1 MTETKAE
8 WELAWE
14 RSAQK
19 RLYEGG
25 DRGET
30 EATRYGF
37 RAGYLDATKSLRLA
51 KTASTERPVATP
63 AAQSKAEVTRDHRMW
78 GIAAWEEWSFGALT
92 PDHMAWLDGRDHEG
106 DYSWEEQFAQA
117 LADAEA
123 RGRSSATPPADLT
136 AEVER
141 LRARVA
147 ELEKLKAALR
157 KFTPSKRDP
166 LRCLICEEPRHEHY
180 SGPFAEPNALYCSKY
195 YVPRAPVS
203 DPPPEPVAETTV
215 PLPGKGQR

>member
-51 KTASTERPVATP
+51 KTASTE
-63 AAQSKAEVTRDHRMW
+63 
-78 GIAAWEEWSFGALT
+78 
-92 PDHMAWLDGRDHEG
+92 
-106 DYSWEEQFAQA
+106 
-117 LADAEA
+117 
-123 RGRSSATPPADLT
+123 
-136 AEVER
+136 
-141 LRARVA
+141 
-147 ELEKLKAALR
+147 
-157 KFTPSKRDP
+157 
-166 LRCLICEEPRHEHY
+166 
-180 SGPFAEPNALYCSKY
+180 
-195 YVPRAPVS
+195 
-203 DPPPEPVAETTV
+203 
-215 PLPGKGQR
+215 